1 MAEVKVRQPHAL
13 APAAARERLGG
24 FSEMLGKYGVS
35 LKWSGDRAAIKGTG
49 VSGDVVVGPSAVDV
63 TVKLGMLA
71 RAAGVD
77 PRRLEASIA
86 KRLRAAF
93 EDEST

>member
-1 MAEVKVRQPHAL
+1 MAEVKVSQPHAL
-13 APAAARERLGG
+13 SPADARDRLGG
-24 FSEMLGKYGVS
+24 FSEMLGKYGVA
-35 LKWSGDRAAIKGTG
+35 LKWAGDRATIKGTG

-77 PRRLEASIA
+77 PKRLQASIA

-93 EDEST
+93 EEGAG